1 MTSSLDHSFTES
13 SSRLPFSSA
22 IPRCRRTASSR
33 SATRCKCDFAETQ
46 DSVDAA
52 LVRLLSD
59 SSVSRDILTVFLDLV
74 AFFNKEKK
82 HFPHAVLDAA
92 KRCALTKFKG
102 ELHQSVPGIVL
113 WYAEQQYPEAMSSN
127 TKPDYLNDLVEINI
141 R

>member
-1 MTSSLDHSFTES
+1 MSDEL
-13 SSRLPFSSA
+13 
-22 IPRCRRTASSR
+22 
-33 SATRCKCDFAETQ
+33 

-82 HFPHAVLDAA
+82 HFPLPVLNAA
-92 KRCALTKFKG
+92 KKCALTKFKG
-102 ELHQSVPGIVL
+102 ELHQNVPGIVL
-113 WYAEQQYPEAMSSN
+113 WYAEQQSAESLVSDGVA
-127 TKPDYLNDLVEINI
+127 DYLVDLLEINI